1 MRLKLIQLRCR
12 PAMRWPIM
20 AGFVPAAPGTA
31 KSGKSHHD
39 LAEKCRDRMV
49 PIIFHAANIATASAG
64 RSPNRV
70 ALGLP
75 RNDLLLQTSQYQL
88 PFGQGQS

>member
-1 MRLKLIQLRCR
+1 
-12 PAMRWPIM
+12 M

-31 KSGKSHHD
+31 KSGKPHRD

-49 PIIFHAANIATASAG
+49 PIVLHAANIATASAD
-64 RSPNRV
+64 RSPNCV
-70 ALGLP
+70 ALGLR
-75 RNDLLLQTSQYQL
+75 RNDLLLQTSQHQL